1 MGVGSEVW
9 SAVTKGRKGNGAELK
24 ASYFRQAVRN
34 LAAAKFGRT
43 SRRQCRR
50 TFSRQPSRRRS
61 PPDAHPRLRSSI
73 ARTGWC
79 LFEPP
84 SHSSILSDLSLLAR
98 QHTCRPR
105 RRPRSFATRSRMLF
119 RAHKP
124 QFVIWEAA
132 AEVIRSFVKQGREDL
147 VGPTKAPPMTVNAD
161 QLILRDIRV
170 ISAMPLG
177 PGASP
182 MSRCSRRHGARRS
195 LKNGNLGRE
204 DAKRKAKESCQ
215 MLRIPGEERTIRPR
229 LVQSR
234 SMGRRRRRIG

>member
-1 MGVGSEVW
+1 VPVRAAVAFLELIGSITARPTTHMSTEEKTAIFCDDIENV
-9 SAVTKGRKGNGAELK
+9 VPGAQ
-24 ASYFRQAVRN
+24 ASVR
-34 LAAAKFGRT
+34 
-43 SRRQCRR
+43 
-50 TFSRQPSRRRS
+50 
-61 PPDAHPRLRSSI
+61 
-73 ARTGWC
+73 
-79 LFEPP
+79 
-84 SHSSILSDLSLLAR
+84 DL
-98 QHTCRPR
+98 
-105 RRPRSFATRSRMLF
+105 
-119 RAHKP
+119 
-124 QFVIWEAA
+124 EAA